1 MYEYD
6 DYSIRVDYKEA
17 FRRCGVGFILMMVV
31 LAALLLFVNTAK
43 ASTIKIGR
51 DKAIVKVL
59 SSDVTVFRFPKAV
72 QTISG
77 AQRLEI
83 KPANPTDPDYAALA
97 VRPRLTT
104 GTNDLVFVLNDGRL
118 VKVQVIVTTKAD
130 EAQGF
135 YDFIVLESQ
144 NTASTAGS
152 PESDLLRAM
161 LNGKI
166 PNGYSVQEKKEKV
179 SSFLSSLRI
188 ELVRV
193 VKGGDLT
200 GYVYQLTNTSWSKN
214 VKVDL
219 SQLTL
224 GTPDDAILSQVDDD
238 ELFPKG
244 KGSHQTYLRVVAKAR
259 SDSSDIVLPVELL
272 EPKTESQDKK

>member
-17 FRRCGVGFILMMVV
+17 FRHCGVELILMSVA
-31 LAALLLFVNTAK
+31 LAVLLLFANTAK
-43 ASTIKIGR
+43 ASSVKIGR
-51 DKAIVKVL
+51 DKATVKVL

-130 EAQGF
+130 EAEGF
-135 YDFIVLESQ
+135 YDFVLLESQ
-144 NTASTAGS
+144 NTASAGS

-161 LNGKI
+161 LNGKV
-166 PNGYSVQEKKEKV
+166 PNGYSVQEKKERV

-214 VKVDL
+214 AKVDL

-272 EPKTESQDKK
+272 EPKNESQDKK